1 MGDLEFPL
9 LTVHVQEALIVILN
23 RRLPL
28 ATKESEFRHQLTPGK
43 YQLCT
48 SGEPKDTCH
57 GREKLSWYTG
67 SSRALDFV
75 RKGRL
80 S

>member
-1 MGDLEFPL
+1 MGDPEFPL

-43 YQLCT
+43 YHIWRTQGHL
-48 SGEPKDTCH
+48 PRP
-57 GREKLSWYTG
+57 REVKLVYG
-67 SSRALDFV
+67 LQ
-75 RKGRL
+75 
-80 S
+80 